1 LDEFSFALPALP
13 PFRLD
18 LTAWALRRRPDNRI
32 DLWDGQV
39 YRRVLPLGPQNEPIE
54 VAVRQDQRGSANQP
68 ELRVTLSGGGA
79 RRAIAPAAQAALE
92 RVLGLDVDLSGFYRL
107 AEGDAI
113 LAPLARR
120 YRGLKPPRFPSVFE
134 ALANAIACQQVTL
147 TLGLSLLNRL
157 AEIYGRACLDPAAG
171 ENGGIA
177 PRAFPVPEELAGI
190 PPEALR
196 PLGFSHQKAQ
206 YLIDLAGAVA
216 DGKLDLEALAALDNE
231 EAVARLRELRGVG
244 RWSAEYVLLRG
255 LRRLD
260 VFPGDDVGGRNNLQ
274 RWLGLPG
281 KLDYEGV
288 QRVTARWQPYSGLVY
303 LHLLLD
309 SLEKRGVI
317 RETKL
322 APEPRPEAPLEGPGD
337 A

>member
-1 LDEFSFALPALP
+1 MDEFSFALPALP

-32 DLWDGQV
+32 DRWDGQV
-39 YRRVLPLGPQNEPIE
+39 YRRVLPLGQQHVPVE
-54 VAVRQDQRGSANQP
+54 VAVRQGQRGSANQP
-68 ELRVTLSGGGA
+68 ELWVTLSRAGA
-79 RRAIAPAAQAALE
+79 GRAIIPAAQAALE
-92 RVLGLDVDLSGFYRL
+92 RLLGLSVDLGGFYRM
-107 AEGDAI
+107 AEGDAM

-134 ALANAIACQQVTL
+134 ALANAIACQQLTL
-147 TLGLSLLNRL
+147 TLGISLLNRL
-157 AEIYGRACLDPAAG
+157 AETYGPAGPTPAVD
-171 ENGGIA
+171 ESNPIA
-177 PRAFPVPEELAGI
+177 PCAFPMPEELAGL
-190 PPEALR
+190 PPAALR
-196 PLGFSHQKAQ
+196 PFGFSHQKAQ

-216 DGKLDLEALAALDNE
+216 DGKLDLEALAALDHE
-231 EAVARLRELRGVG
+231 EVVARLRELRGVG

-255 LRRLD
+255 LGRLD

-274 RWLGLPG
+274 RWLGLPE

-288 QRVTARWQPYSGLVY
+288 RRVTARWQPYSGLVY
-303 LHLLLD
+303 FHLLLD